1 MAERV
6 FEDILT
12 IVSDEAINKNLQ
24 IAEKKAFLYSFL
36 LLKDFGKPVVKKKY
50 DENDYDWICQNDT
63 PKDFC
68 ALVRFT
74 IMTKFCK

>member
-36 LLKDFGKPVVKKKY
+36 LLKDFGKPVVKKLDKKKNKKEQAQLNPWEKY
-50 DENDYDWICQNDT
+50 QENYRKI
-63 PKDFC
+63 
-68 ALVRFT
+68 
-74 IMTKFCK
+74 

>member
-24 IAEKKAFLYSFL
+24 IAEKKSFLYSFL
-36 LLKDFGKPVVKKKY
+36 LLKDFGKPVVKKIDKKKNKK
-50 DENDYDWICQNDT
+50 EQAQLNPWE
-63 PKDFC
+63 
-68 ALVRFT
+68 
-74 IMTKFCK
+74 